1 VEGHG
6 GEVLLAAR
14 DRVHRGYR
22 LLSHPLYGNLR
33 PHHQPF
39 RTVLLDGPGVG
50 VDYQSILLMEEALE
64 VYRPFM
70 DLQEPSRFPFHQD
83 LAYVDLKLI
92 ENTLDAYGL

>member
-1 VEGHG
+1 
-6 GEVLLAAR
+6 
-14 DRVHRGYR
+14 
-22 LLSHPLYGNLR
+22 
-33 PHHQPF
+33 
-39 RTVLLDGPGVG
+39 
-50 VDYQSILLMEEALE
+50 MEEALE